1 MEHNDDDFNYRD
13 LKNIINAQTEAY
25 VEFNNA
31 LVRIIELQKQI
42 KEEINRV
49 GDTDL
54 DELKG
59 ISEKITKVTTL
70 LELFTDNKNSLAN
83 EMDEYNA
90 VLSDF
95 GSELQSFKFDLERII
110 LTQAANNEYEKL
122 NRSYNDKTNNLKS
135 ILDTLG
141 KKVDSM
147 QSTQEKAYSQVQK
160 FLWGLGG
167 AWFVIQFLISIGLY
181 NLKK

>member
-1 MEHNDDDFNYRD
+1 MDHNDDDFNYRD
-13 LKNIINAQTEAY
+13 LKNIISAQTEAY

-49 GDTDL
+49 GTNDL
-54 DELKG
+54 DELKD
-59 ISEKITKVTTL
+59 ISEKITKVSTL

-110 LTQAANNEYEKL
+110 LTQASNNEYEKL
-122 NRSYNDKTNNLKS
+122 NRSFNDKTNTVKTNIDNL
-135 ILDTLG
+135 T
-141 KKVDSM
+141 KKVDEM
-147 QSTQEKAYSQVQK
+147 QSAQNKAYGQVQK
-160 FLWGLGG
+160 FMWALGG

-181 NLKK
+181 NLKR

>member
-122 NRSYNDKTNNLKS
+122 NRSFNDKTNNVKS
-135 ILDTLG
+135 LIDTLG
-141 KKVDSM
+141 KKVDTM
-147 QSTQEKAYSQVQK
+147 QSTQEKAYGQVQK

-181 NLKK
+181 NLKR

>member
-70 LELFTDNKNSLAN
+70 LERK
-83 EMDEYNA
+83 
-90 VLSDF
+90 
-95 GSELQSFKFDLERII
+95 
-110 LTQAANNEYEKL
+110 
-122 NRSYNDKTNNLKS
+122 
-135 ILDTLG
+135 
-141 KKVDSM
+141 
-147 QSTQEKAYSQVQK
+147 
-160 FLWGLGG
+160 
-167 AWFVIQFLISIGLY
+167 
-181 NLKK
+181 